1 VLSLDDLFVCMAP
14 LTRHWPEPTEAQWQD
29 YHALLNHLPREVV
42 MAAALKVLSSH
53 VYPTFPKPAVILEA
67 AGGLLAPVGM
77 SGLESW
83 GRVLKAAVRYGHD
96 NPPGSRDWTF
106 ADPLT
111 LDAVNAIGWQLICQ
125 SEDEMVMRAH
135 YIKCY
140 EQMRDRAAAAAREL
154 PAVAQAREQIAGRR
168 AAEVSQLTAGIGRK
182 S

>member
-1 VLSLDDLFVCMAP
+1 MA
-14 LTRHWPEPTEAQWQD
+14 TEAEIDDVWKLATAAYPNFKAPAATLILWRNLLAD
-29 YHALLNHLPREVV
+29 IDGELLRAATFKCITDGEFFPTVHALRT
-42 MAAALKVLSSH
+42 AAAAIH
-53 VYPTFPKPAVILEA
+53 MPNGY
-67 AGGLLAPVGM
+67 

-111 LDAVNAIGWQLICQ
+111 LDAVNAIGWAVICQ

-154 PAVAQAREQIAGRR
+154 PAVAQVREQIAGRR
-168 AAEVSQLTAGIGRK
+168 AQQVAQLTAGIGRK
-182 S
+182 P